1 MTENDSDALDELF
14 AAPVEDFV
22 ATRDALVRRLKAAGD
37 KQQAAV
43 VKSWRRPSRVVGA
56 LNRLALTD
64 TDATSAFVEAVR
76 KVADLQASGGRP
88 LREANDQLRS
98 AVRRAAAAAAG
109 GLSPKRTSDLGEV
122 SSALLTIGADPEA
135 LASFEQ
141 GRLLDLPNAGEEAF
155 GFGFGLELSPG
166 PATTEP
172 SSTSSAFN
180 ASNARPDPQKRSE
193 ASQADE
199 LAARRRQAD
208 RRRLAAEVEAAEVA
222 MQEATARAADADG
235 AIEAARV
242 RVEKARQA
250 LVAAEAELAEAE
262 DASAA
267 AQTAVSSAVDGLQV
281 ARTGLDDL
289 DP

>member
-22 ATRDALVRRLKAAGD
+22 ATRDAVVRRLKAAGD

-64 TDATSAFVEAVR
+64 TDATSAFAEAVR
-76 KVADLQASGGRP
+76 KVADLQAGGGRA

-155 GFGFGLELSPG
+155 GFGFGLELPPV

-172 SSTSSAFN
+172 SSASN
-180 ASNARPDPQKRSE
+180 ASNAPSDPQKRSE

-262 DASAA
+262 DASV
-267 AQTAVSSAVDGLQV
+267 TAHGV
-281 ARTGLDDL
+281 ARAARDTLEAARRGLDER

>member
-1 MTENDSDALDELF
+1 VTENDSDALDELF

-43 VKSWRRPSRVVGA
+43 VKGWRRPSRVVGA

-141 GRLLDLPNAGEEAF
+141 GRLLDLPHAGEEAF

-172 SSTSSAFN
+172 SSASN

-193 ASQADE
+193 VSQADD

-235 AIEAARV
+235 AIEAVRV
-242 RVEKARQA
+242 RVEQARQA